1 MLLAATAGAS
11 VVHAQDP
18 AGEIEFF
25 GWDTA
30 DLTAGLG
37 LGFETA
43 RVAFE
48 EANPEVSVTFESVP
62 FADFVSAATTRARA
76 GELGD
81 VVEMLPGQN
90 HAPVFA
96 ALAPTTRADWG
107 PLGDELSGWSGG
119 VIDPADPDTLA
130 GVPIG
135 GQGVIWYY
143 NKALFEEAGLD
154 PESPP
159 ETWGEFAA
167 AADALAAAGIAPI
180 AASGVDSFLAWW
192 AWSSFS
198 PQFFPNPED
207 VLAIRSGDIPLTDPR
222 VLQSLQ
228 PVAEMYANGWWNDDF
243 ADVSFTDMES
253 AFINGQVAMIPGVI
267 TSIVN
272 WNVWDQQMGPD
283 AYGVFGAPLREDAIG
298 DGQFFNPTLIYGV
311 SAASENAEAARAFIA
326 YLASKE
332 GQEILLRESGQ
343 FPNRGDVDLIEV
355 AGSDGAQAIQAVID
369 TRGASDVIQ
378 NQFTAAAQG
387 EAWQKLTQ
395 AMVSG
400 DLEGFLEGLQ
410 AQQQQG

>member
-1 MLLAATAGAS
+1 VSAQEAA
-11 VVHAQDP
+11 
-18 AGEIEFF
+18 EIEFF

-48 EANPEVSVTFESVP
+48 EANPDISVTFESVP
-62 FADFVSAATTRARA
+62 FGDFVSAATTRARA

-96 ALAPTTRADWG
+96 ALAPTTQADWDG
-107 PLGDELSGWSGG
+107 LGDELSGWSGG
-119 VIDPADPDTLA
+119 VIDPADPDALA

-154 PESPP
+154 PEAAPA
-159 ETWGEFAA
+159 TWDEFAA

-198 PQFFPNPED
+198 PQFFPDPAD
-207 VLAIRSGDIPLTDPR
+207 VLAVRSGDIPLTDPR

-228 PVAEMYANGWWNDDF
+228 PVAEMYQNGWWNEYF

-283 AYGVFGAPLREDAIG
+283 AYGVFGAPLRDDAVG

-311 SAASENAEAARAFIA
+311 SAASESPEAAQAFIA
-326 YLASKE
+326 FLASQE

-343 FPNRGDVDLIEV
+343 FPNRSDVDLVEV
-355 AGSDGAQAIQAVID
+355 AGSDGAQAIQAIID
-369 TRGASDVIQ
+369 DRGASDVIQ

-395 AMVSG
+395 SIVSG
-400 DLEGFLEGLQ
+400 DLDGLLAGLD